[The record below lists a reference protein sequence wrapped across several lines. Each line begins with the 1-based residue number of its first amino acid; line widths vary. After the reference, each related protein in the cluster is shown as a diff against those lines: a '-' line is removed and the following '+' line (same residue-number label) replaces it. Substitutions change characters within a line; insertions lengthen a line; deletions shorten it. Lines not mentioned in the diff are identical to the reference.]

1 MKAIGVIQD
10 EHRAIAAVIQ
20 GLRHLVAEVGA
31 GRMAADHKLFGAM
44 FHYIETFPEKLH
56 HPKEDDYLFAR
67 LRVRRPDA
75 APLLDTL
82 EREHVVGR
90 ERLAELK
97 GLWERYQADPAAHS
111 AFAEGLER
119 YAQFH
124 WRHMRKEED
133 EVLPLAAQAL
143 TAEDWAA
150 IDAAFASNED
160 PIVGVPAS
168 KTFRELFTQIVTIAP
183 PPWGV
188 GPEAEAPR
196 R

>member
-1 MKAIGVIQD
+1 MKAITIIQD
-10 EHRAIAAVIQ
+10 EHRAITAVVE

-44 FHYIETFPEKLH
+44 FHYIEAFPEKLH

-67 LRVRRPDA
+67 LRARRPEY

-90 ERLAELK
+90 ERFADLK
-97 GLWERYQADPAAHS
+97 ALWERYRADPATYT
-111 AFAEGLER
+111 AFAEGVER
-119 YAQFH
+119 YAHFH

-133 EVLPLAAQAL
+133 EVLPLAAEAL

-160 PIVGVPAS
+160 PVVGVPAS
-168 KTFRELFTQIVTIAP
+168 KAFRELFTRIVTIAP

-188 GPEAEAPR
+188 GPEATPR